1 MICKK
6 REMGMNKHEKG
17 NIYEEKAVKLLVDND
32 YSIVETNYRGKR
44 GEIDIIC
51 LDRTELVFVEVK
63 YRKTNEYGEG
73 IESVDK
79 NKIRKI
85 YRTAEEYIFK
95 SDLKDYSFRFDC
107 ISFLNN
113 ETKWIKNIIWG
124 DEIGF

>member
-1 MICKK
+1 
-6 REMGMNKHEKG
+6 MGMNKHEKG

>member
-1 MICKK
+1 MNK
-6 REMGMNKHEKG
+6 REMGS
-17 NIYEEKAVKLLVDND
+17 IYEERAVKFLEDNNC
-32 YSIVETNYRGKR
+32 SIVDTNYRCKR

-85 YRTAEEYIFK
+85 YRTAEEYLFRFNVK
-95 SDLKDYSFRFDC
+95 NYSFRFDC